1 VRLIISSNSGASMPS
16 DLRNG
21 LLLPKATGGL
31 VPHVL
36 SMLDSYGGDWFFS
49 SPESA
54 AAAARTGDITLNPIY
69 SERQQARA
77 HYETVSI
84 EILLWLFHYL
94 HDTAVSPAFDHRLRA
109 AWDAYRKVN
118 ETFAARLAAACDEAS
133 GEGVIIVNDYHQL
146 LVPGAI
152 ARGQVP
158 GGTRM
163 IYVHHVPWC
172 EPAYFG
178 ILPSAIRT
186 EILESLLCCDTI
198 VFHCRRWKDAFLA
211 CCATY
216 LTTQVSDG
224 IIEHAGRMT
233 RITSVPFPL
242 DSSTAMRLTEDQ
254 ITQEQMQWLAKATG
268 DRQLLVRV
276 DRLDLW
282 KNHVRGFLA
291 YQELLTRHPRLT
303 KDWCFVA
310 LATPTRY
317 RSAAHRAYQ
326 SRCLAVVDSINSA
339 TDGRGSRAVE
349 FLLSDASPRERSRA
363 IAGLASAS
371 AVLINPTFDGFNLVA
386 KEAMLVAGPAAIL
399 LSTNAGA
406 HEYMASA
413 VEPVEPFDVSGT
425 ANALEAVMVTG
436 KKPDIDSVT
445 RTREAVRA
453 DTPVKWLTAV
463 LLPE

>member
-1 VRLIISSNSGASMPS
+1 LIISSNSGASVPS
-16 DLRNG
+16 DLRSG

-36 SMLDSYGGDWFFS
+36 SILDSYGGDWFFS
-49 SPESA
+49 SSEPT
-54 AAAARTGDITLNPIY
+54 AAARIGDISLNPIY

-94 HDTAVSPAFDHRLRA
+94 HDTAVSPVFDHLLEG

-118 ETFAARLAAACDEAS
+118 EAFAARLATASDEAS
-133 GEGVIIVNDYHQL
+133 GEGVVIVNDYHQL
-146 LVPGAI
+146 LVPGAL
-152 ARGQVP
+152 ARRQVP
-158 GGTRM
+158 AGTRA

-198 VFHCRRWKDAFLA
+198 VFHCRRWKEAFLA
-211 CCATY
+211 CCDTY
-216 LTTQVSDG
+216 LTGRISDG
-224 IIEHAGRMT
+224 IVEHADRRT

-242 DSSTAMRLTEDQ
+242 DSSTVIRLTEDEV
-254 ITQEQMQWLAKATG
+254 TQERMQWLTKATG
-268 DRQLLVRV
+268 GRQLLVRV

-291 YQELLTRHPRLT
+291 YQELLRRRPRST
-303 KDWCFVA
+303 MDWCFVA

-326 SRCLAVVDSINSA
+326 SRCLAVVDGINSA
-339 TDGRGSRAVE
+339 THGRGPRAVE
-349 FLLSDASPRERSRA
+349 FLLSDGSPRERNRA

-386 KEAMLVAGPAAIL
+386 KEAMLLAGPAAIL

-425 ANALEAVMVTG
+425 ASALEAVMVAG
-436 KKPDIDSVT
+436 QKPDIDSVS

-463 LLPE
+463 LAS